1 MSIEDTSSRLSGVIL
16 PKPDGDVSAA
26 LFRQIAEH
34 SPAVMVVV
42 ATSDLRIVYA
52 NRAAHRAARSEP
64 GDLVGRLAT
73 AVFTFIDPHRLLAKT
88 HGQIG
93 AVADRQGDESV
104 WWDVS
109 YVALDTAAPEAAA
122 VLVTAIDVTHHE
134 IAKAK
139 AQTAQDTLDA
149 LLDYIPQGITI
160 TRGPDVLIDRIST
173 RGLALLGRK
182 AAELTGDSALKQTD
196 VWQVYRPGSEAR
208 LSPTERPLARATRT
222 GEVKINETLLVRGS
236 DGELLTVVCN
246 SGPIRDADGRVTGAV
261 MAWHD
266 VGELQRA
273 QAALRESEQRLR
285 AVLLQ
290 IPAAIF
296 IVEAPDGRVTFK
308 SHLVDEVL
316 GQPDADMETAKAKLR
331 GWALHRDGRP
341 YDLSEYPSRRAL
353 FSGETVQA
361 EPMIFSRGDGRLIDL
376 EMYAG
381 PVHSETGEIVAS
393 VAVAIDVTERRV
405 AEARQA
411 FLFRLQD
418 ALRAL
423 SEPAEII
430 TAAATLL
437 GRHLGA
443 ARIGYSEIQPDN
455 ETLLITNGYVDGA
468 PAVNGLFRMEAFGRH
483 HAQEMRAG
491 RTLVYEDVQTDDRG
505 ARDFGLELGTRAH
518 VSVPLIRDG
527 RFTGS
532 LYVTHFK
539 SYRWTPA
546 DIALIEDVAARIW
559 DAAERGRAEARLRE
573 SEQRLR
579 LALESSGLGSW
590 EYDAITTKT
599 VRSARHDAIF
609 GYDEPVSDWSYDRF
623 KDHIPESDRE
633 RVLAGFCAAL
643 EQGEDWDV
651 ECRMIR
657 VDGSQGWLRVRARP
671 HFGNDGKVI
680 KLLGT
685 VADITE
691 RKEAEE
697 TAIATAT
704 KFESFAQTMPSMVW
718 TSSPDGQID
727 WFNARVSEYSGIPA
741 AAMKPDGW
749 APVHPDDIER
759 AIRGWQD
766 ALASGEPYQT
776 EYRIRRHDGMFRW
789 HITRA
794 VPIRSADG
802 TIAFW
807 IGTSTDIQ
815 DQKSSEQALAELNAT
830 LEEQVRARTAELLEA
845 EATLRQSQKMEAVGQ
860 LTGGL
865 AHDFNNLLTG
875 ITGSLELLATRLSQ
889 GKITEVDRYL
899 NVAQGAAKRAASL
912 THRLLAFS
920 RRQTLAPKPTD
931 MNQLVAGMDDLIRR
945 TVGPAVRVEVARAPG
960 LWAVLADPNQLENAL
975 LNLCINARDAMPD
988 GGSLII
994 ETGNRLLE
1002 DSEARTL
1009 ELCAGE
1015 YVSLSVS
1022 DTGGGMTA
1030 EVIARAFDPF
1040 FTTKP
1045 LGEGTGLGLSM
1056 VYGFTRQSGGQA
1068 CISSE
1073 PGRGTKVCL
1082 YLPRYTGDLGVVEP
1096 SANAQKVLRG
1106 DGETVLVVDD
1116 EPSVRLLIH
1125 EVLDELGYK
1134 VLEAETGAAGLQIL
1148 DSAGRVDLLVT
1159 DVGLPGGMNGRQL
1172 ADAALVSRPDL
1183 KVLFITGYAEN
1194 AVMGDGCLKPG
1205 MHVLTKPF
1213 SLDALGAR
1221 VKEIV
1226 AASAL

>member
-1 MSIEDTSSRLSGVIL
+1 MGIEDAASRLGVVV
-16 PKPDGDVSAA
+16 PRTYEDDVSGDI
-26 LFRQIAEH
+26 FRQIAEH

-42 ATSDLRIVYA
+42 AASDLRIVYA
-52 NRAAHRAARSEP
+52 NPAAHRAVGSEP
-64 GDLVGRLAT
+64 GALIGRLAI
-73 AVFTFIDPHRLLAKT
+73 AAFAFIDRACLLAKT
-88 HGQIG
+88 PAQAR
-93 AVADRQGDESV
+93 AVADRSGNEPL

-109 YVALDTAAPEAAA
+109 YVVLDAPETETAA
-122 VLVTAIDVTHHE
+122 VLVTATDVTHHE
-134 IAKAK
+134 IARTK
-139 AQTAQDTLDA
+139 AQAAQDTLDA

-160 TRGPDVLIDRIST
+160 TRGPEVRVDRISKQ
-173 RGLALLGRK
+173 GLALLGRK
-182 AAELTGDSALKQTD
+182 AEELTGDSALKQTD
-196 VWQVYRPGSEAR
+196 VWQVYRPGREAR
-208 LSPTERPLARATRT
+208 LTPAERPLARATRT
-222 GEVKINETLLVRGS
+222 GEVKINETLLVRRR

-261 MAWHD
+261 MAWQD
-266 VGELQRA
+266 AGELQRA

-308 SHLVDEVL
+308 SQLVDEVL
-316 GQPDADMETAKAKLR
+316 GEPDADMETAKATLR
-331 GWALHRDGRP
+331 GWALHKDGSP

-353 FSGETVQA
+353 FDGETVRA
-361 EPMIFSRGDGRLIDL
+361 EPMTFSRGDGRLINL

-393 VAVAIDVTERRV
+393 VAVAMDVTERRA

-411 FLFRLQD
+411 FLFSLQD

-423 SEPAEII
+423 SEPAEILA
-430 TAAATLL
+430 TAATLL

-443 ARIGYSEIQPDN
+443 TRIGYSEIQPDD
-455 ETLLITNGYVDGA
+455 ETVLVTNGYVDGA
-468 PAVNGLFRMEAFGRH
+468 PPVNGLFQLATFGPH
-483 HAQEMRAG
+483 HEREMRAG
-491 RTLVYEDVQTDDRG
+491 RTLIYEDVQADDRG
-505 ARDFGLELGTRAH
+505 AREFGLELGTRAH
-518 VSVPLIRDG
+518 VSTPLIRDG

-532 LYVTHFK
+532 LYVTHYK
-539 SYRWTPA
+539 PYTWTPA
-546 DIALIEDVAARIW
+546 DIVLIEDVAARIW
-559 DAAERGRAEARLRE
+559 DAAERGRAEAQLRE
-573 SEQRLR
+573 SEERLR
-579 LALESSGLGSW
+579 LALETSGLGSW
-590 EYDAITTKT
+590 EYDAISRKT
-599 VRSARHDAIF
+599 IRSARHDAIF
-609 GYDEPVSDWSYDRF
+609 GYATPIIDWSHERF
-623 KDHIPESDRE
+623 KEHIPESDRE
-633 RVLAGFCAAL
+633 LVEAGFRAAL
-643 EQGEDWDV
+643 DQGKEWDV

-657 VDGSQGWLRVRARP
+657 SDASAGWLRIRARP
-671 HFGNDGKVI
+671 HYGNDGQVI
-680 KLLGT
+680 KLFGT

-691 RKEAEE
+691 RKLAEE
-697 TAIATAT
+697 AVIQTAT
-704 KFESFAQTMPSMVW
+704 KFETFAQTMPSMVW
-718 TSSPDGQID
+718 TSLPDGQID
-727 WFNARVSEYSGIPA
+727 WFNARVCEYSGIA
-741 AAMKPDGW
+741 EAEMKPDGW
-749 APVHPDDIER
+749 APVHPDDVDR
-759 AIRGWQD
+759 ATRDWRQ
-766 ALASGEPYQT
+766 ALASGEAYDS
-776 EYRIRRHDGMFRW
+776 EYRIRRHDGVFRW

-794 VPIRSADG
+794 IPIRGADG
-802 TIAFW
+802 AISLW
-807 IGTSTDIQ
+807 IGTSADIQ
-815 DQKSSEQALAELNAT
+815 DQKSSEQALADLNAT

-875 ITGSLELLATRLSQ
+875 ITGSLELLATRFSQ
-889 GKITEVDRYL
+889 GKFTEMDRYL

-920 RRQTLAPKPTD
+920 RRQTLDPKPTD
-931 MNQLVAGMDDLIRR
+931 INQLVSGMDDLIRR
-945 TVGPAVRVEVARAPG
+945 TVGPAVTLEVAHAPG

-988 GGSLII
+988 GGALII
-994 ETGNRLLE
+994 ETANHILDE
-1002 DSEARTL
+1002 AEARAL
-1009 ELCAGE
+1009 ELTATD

-1068 CISSE
+1068 RIYSE
-1073 PGRGTKVCL
+1073 PGQGTRVCL
-1082 YLPRYTGDLGVVEP
+1082 YLPRYTGDVGIFAP
-1096 SANAQKVLRG
+1096 SADVQKVRRG

-1125 EVLDELGYK
+1125 EVLEELGYR
-1134 VLEAETGAAGLQIL
+1134 VLEAETGASGLQVLESI
-1148 DSAGRVDLLVT
+1148 GRVDLLVT

-1194 AVMGDGCLKPG
+1194 AVIGDGCLKSG

-1213 SLDALGAR
+1213 SLETLGER
-1221 VKEIV
+1221 VREII
-1226 AASAL
+1226 AASAP

>member
-1 MSIEDTSSRLSGVIL
+1 MSIEDTSSRVSDIIRQ
-16 PKPDGDVSAA
+16 KPDGDVPADI
-26 LFRQIAEH
+26 FRQIAEL
-34 SPAVMVVV
+34 SPVAMVVV
-42 ATSDLRIVYA
+42 AASDRRIVYA
-52 NRAAHRAARSEP
+52 NAAAHRAARGIAGE
-64 GDLVGRLAT
+64 LIGRQAPS
-73 AVFTFIDPHRLLAKT
+73 VFAFVDPARLLAKT
-88 HGQIG
+88 SAQVR
-93 AVADRQGDESV
+93 AVADRDGDEPI

-109 YVALDTAAPEAAA
+109 YVGLDAA
-122 VLVTAIDVTHHE
+122 VLITATDVTHHE

-139 AQTAQDTLDA
+139 AQAAQDTLDA
-149 LLDYIPQGITI
+149 LLDYIPQGITV
-160 TRGPDVLIDRIST
+160 TRGPEVHVERISA
-173 RGLALLGRK
+173 RGLALLGRR
-182 AAELTGDSALKQTD
+182 ADELTGYSALEQTD
-196 VWQVYRPGSEAR
+196 VWQVYKPGREAR
-208 LSPTERPLARATRT
+208 LTPVERPLARATRT
-222 GEVKINETLLVRGS
+222 GEVKINETLIVRRR

-261 MAWHD
+261 MAWQD
-266 VGELQRA
+266 AGELERT

-308 SHLVDEVL
+308 SQLVDEVL
-316 GQPDADMETAKAKLR
+316 GQPDSDMETAKATLR
-331 GWALHRDGRP
+331 GWALHKDGSP

-353 FSGETVQA
+353 FCGETVRA
-361 EPMIFSRGDGRLIDL
+361 EPMTFSRGDGRLINL

-418 ALRAL
+418 ALRGL

-430 TAAATLL
+430 TTAATLL

-443 ARIGYSEIQPDN
+443 ARIGYSEMQSDD
-455 ETLLITNGYVDGA
+455 ESVLIINGYSDGV
-468 PAVNGLFRMEAFGRH
+468 PAVNGLFRLAAFGPH
-483 HAQEMRAG
+483 HEREMRAG
-491 RTLVYEDVQTDDRG
+491 RTLVYEDVQADERG
-505 ARDFGLELGTRAH
+505 AREFGRELGTRAH
-518 VSVPLIRDG
+518 VSVPLVRNG

-532 LYVTHFK
+532 LYVTH
-539 SYRWTPA
+539 SRPYGWTPA
-546 DIALIEDVAARIW
+546 DIGLIEDVAARIW

-573 SEQRLR
+573 SEERLR
-579 LALESSGLGSW
+579 LALESTGLGSW
-590 EYDAITTKT
+590 EYDAITGKT
-599 VRSARHDAIF
+599 IRSARHDAIF
-609 GYDEPVSDWSYDRF
+609 GYPEPMSDWSYERF
-623 KDHIPESDRE
+623 AEHISESDRALIE
-633 RVLAGFCAAL
+633 AGFRAAL
-643 EQGEDWDV
+643 EHGEDWSV

-657 VDGSQGWLRVRARP
+657 TDGSHGWLNLCARP
-671 HFGNDGKVI
+671 HRDSDGKVI
-680 KLLGT
+680 RLLGT

-691 RKEAEE
+691 RKRAEE
-697 TAIATAT
+697 AVVQTGA
-704 KFESFAQTMPSMVW
+704 KFETFAQTIPSMVW
-718 TSSPDGQID
+718 TSWPDGQID
-727 WFNARVSEYSGIPA
+727 WFNARVCEYSGIPEGK
-741 AAMKPDGW
+741 MKPDGW
-749 APVHPDDIER
+749 APVHPDDVDR
-759 AIRGWQD
+759 ATRGWLD
-766 ALASGEPYQT
+766 AVASGEPYET
-776 EYRIRRHDGMFRW
+776 EYRIRRHDGVFRW

-794 VPIRSADG
+794 VPIRGADG

-815 DQKSSEQALAELNAT
+815 DQKSSEQALADLNAT

-875 ITGSLELLATRLSQ
+875 ITGSLELLATRLDQ
-889 GKITEVDRYL
+889 GKLTELDRYL

-920 RRQTLAPKPTD
+920 RRQTLDPKPTD
-931 MNQLVAGMDDLIRR
+931 INQLVSGMDELIRR
-945 TVGPAVRVEVARAPG
+945 TVGPEVTVEVARAPE

-994 ETGNRLLE
+994 ETGNKILE
-1002 DSEARTL
+1002 DGEAKAL
-1009 ELCAGE
+1009 ELSAAE

-1068 CISSE
+1068 CIASE
-1073 PGRGTKVCL
+1073 PGKGTKVCL
-1082 YLPRYTGDLGVVEP
+1082 YLPRYAGAVGVFE
-1096 SANAQKVLRG
+1096 AGTDAQKARRG

-1116 EPSVRLLIH
+1116 EPNVRLLIQ
-1125 EVLDELGYK
+1125 EVLEELGYR
-1134 VLEAETGAAGLQIL
+1134 VLEADTGAAGLQIL
-1148 DSAGRVDLLVT
+1148 ESSGRVDLLVT

-1183 KVLFITGYAEN
+1183 KILFITGYAEN
-1194 AVMGDGCLKPG
+1194 AVIGEGALKPG

-1213 SLDALGAR
+1213 SLEALGGR
-1221 VKEIV
+1221 VREIV
-1226 AASAL
+1226 SA

>member
-1 MSIEDTSSRLSGVIL
+1 MSIENTSSRLSGAIL
-16 PKPDGDVSAA
+16 REPGGDLSADM
-26 LFRQIAEH
+26 FRHIAEH
-34 SPAVMVVV
+34 SPTVMAVVSV
-42 ATSDLRIVYA
+42 SDLRIVYA
-52 NRAAHRAARSEP
+52 NAAAHRAAGREP
-64 GDLVGRLAT
+64 GALAGRLAT
-73 AVFTFIDPHRLLAKT
+73 VALPFIDRARLLAKT
-88 HGQIG
+88 PAQVR
-93 AVADRQGDESV
+93 AVADRKGDEPI

-109 YVALDTAAPEAAA
+109 YVSLDAAAPETAA
-122 VLVTAIDVTHHE
+122 VLVTAINVTHHE
-134 IAKAK
+134 VAKAK
-139 AQTAQDTLDA
+139 AQAAQDTLDA

-160 TRGPDVLIDRIST
+160 TRGPEVQIDRIST
-173 RGLALLGRK
+173 QGLALLGRK
-182 AAELTGDSALKQTD
+182 AEELTGDSALKETD
-196 VWQVYRPGSEAR
+196 VWQVYRPGSDAR
-208 LSPTERPLARATRT
+208 LTPAERPLARATRT
-222 GEVKINETLLVRGS
+222 GEVKINETLLVRRRN
-236 DGELLTVVCN
+236 GELLTVICN

-261 MAWHD
+261 MAWQD
-266 VGELQRA
+266 GGELQRA

-308 SHLVDEVL
+308 SQLVDEVL
-316 GQPDADMETAKAKLR
+316 GQPEADMETAKATLR
-331 GWALHRDGRP
+331 GWALHKDGSP

-353 FSGETVQA
+353 FYGETVQA
-361 EPMIFSRGDGRLIDL
+361 EPMTFSRGDGRLIDL

-381 PVHSETGEIVAS
+381 PVHNETGEIVAS
-393 VAVAIDVTERRV
+393 VAVAMDVTERCV

-430 TAAATLL
+430 TTAATLL

-443 ARIGYSEIQPDN
+443 ARIGYSEMQPDD
-455 ETLLITNGYVDGA
+455 ETLLVTNGYVDGA
-468 PAVNGLFRMEAFGRH
+468 PPVNGLFRLAAFGPH
-483 HAQEMRAG
+483 HEKEMREG
-491 RTLVYEDVQTDDRG
+491 RTLVYEDVQADDRG
-505 ARDFGLELGTRAH
+505 GREFGLELGTRAH
-518 VSVPLIRDG
+518 VSAPLVRDG

-539 SYRWTPA
+539 PYTWSPA
-546 DIALIEDVAARIW
+546 DIMLIEDVAARIW

-573 SEQRLR
+573 SEERLR
-579 LALESSGLGSW
+579 LALESTGLGSW
-590 EYDAITTKT
+590 EYDTTTRKT
-599 VRSARHDAIF
+599 IRSARHDAIF
-609 GYDEPVSDWSYDRF
+609 GYCEPVSDWSYERF
-623 KDHIPESDRE
+623 KEHIPESDRE
-633 RVLAGFCAAL
+633 LVEAGFRAAA
-643 EQGEDWDV
+643 ERGEDWDV

-657 VDGSQGWLRVRARP
+657 ADGSHGWLNVRARP
-671 HFGNDGKVI
+671 NYGSDGKI
-680 KLLGT
+680 IRLLGT

-691 RKEAEE
+691 RKRVEEAVVQ
-697 TAIATAT
+697 TGA
-704 KFESFAQTMPSMVW
+704 KFETFAQTMPSMVW
-718 TSSPDGQID
+718 TSLPDGQID
-727 WFNARVSEYSGIPA
+727 WFNARVREYSGFA
-741 AAMKPDGW
+741 EAELKPNGW
-749 APVHPDDIER
+749 APVHADDIER
-759 AIRGWQD
+759 ATRGWLE
-766 ALASGEPYQT
+766 AVASGEPYET
-776 EYRIRRHDGMFRW
+776 EYRIRRYDGMFRW

-794 VPIRSADG
+794 VPIRGADG
-802 TIAFW
+802 AIALW

-830 LEEQVRARTAELLEA
+830 LEEQVRTRTAELLEA

-875 ITGSLELLATRLSQ
+875 ITGSLELLATRLAQ
-889 GKITEVDRYL
+889 GKLTELDRYL

-920 RRQTLAPKPTD
+920 RRQTLDPKPTD
-931 MNQLVAGMDDLIRR
+931 INQLVSGMDDLIRR
-945 TVGPAVRVEVARAPG
+945 TVGPAVTLEVVPAPA

-988 GGSLII
+988 GGRLII
-994 ETGNRLLE
+994 ETGNRRLE
-1002 DSEARTL
+1002 DHEAKAL
-1009 ELCAGE
+1009 ELSAVD

-1022 DTGGGMTA
+1022 DTGGGMTQD
-1030 EVIARAFDPF
+1030 VIARAFDPF

-1073 PGRGTKVCL
+1073 PGQGTKVCL
-1082 YLPRYTGDLGVVEP
+1082 YLPRHTGGVSASEPCEDLQR
-1096 SANAQKVLRG
+1096 ARRG

-1116 EPSVRLLIH
+1116 EPSVRLLIN
-1125 EVLDELGYK
+1125 EVLGELGYR
-1134 VLEAETGAAGLQIL
+1134 VLEAETGAAGLKIL
-1148 DSAGRVDLLVT
+1148 EAVGRVDLLVT

-1172 ADAALVSRPDL
+1172 ADAALIARPDL

-1194 AVMGDGCLKPG
+1194 AVIGDGSLKPG

-1213 SLDALGAR
+1213 SLETLGGR
-1221 VKEIV
+1221 IQDIIV
-1226 AASAL
+1226 A